1 MKYKTSLG
9 AWTKGITILVTILFA
24 YIIFQQYAIIKD
36 AGKADPIFTTTLL
49 IAVYL
54 IALAFRPVYYKI
66 TNDKLIIHRLIS
78 NVKID
83 RQNIRMVEMI
93 DKNKISWSLRS
104 FGIGGLFG
112 YFGNFANTKLGR
124 MTWYAT
130 RRDRT
135 VLVVTN
141 DDKKIILTPDDP
153 SKFVSDYYS

>member
-66 TNDKLIIHRLIS
+66 TSDKLIIHRLIS

-83 RQNIRMVEMI
+83 RQNIRRVEMI
-93 DKNKISWSLRS
+93 DKNKISWSLRT